1 MKSKEQ
7 YVCESLDKALN
18 YYLDDKVS
26 LKRTKKLLRKIQ
38 GKLVS
43 FVLNKQ
49 MSYIEFARTDDILVK
64 ISHKK
69 ELRCNKK

>member
-1 MKSKEQ
+1 MSKEKF
-7 YVCESLDKALN
+7 VCDSIDKAIK
-18 YYLDDKVS
+18 YYLDDSIS
-26 LKRTKKLLRKIQ
+26 LKRTEKLLRKIR

>member
-1 MKSKEQ
+1 MSKEKF
-7 YVCESLDKALN
+7 VCDSIDKAIK
-18 YYLDDKVS
+18 YYLDDSIS
-26 LKRTKKLLRKIQ
+26 LKRTERLLRKIR

-49 MSYIEFARTDDILVK
+49 MSYTEFARTDDILVK

>member
-18 YYLDDKVS
+18 YYFDDKVS

-43 FVLNKQ
+43 YVLNKK
-49 MSYIEFARTDDILVK
+49 MTYVEFAKTDDIL
-64 ISHKK
+64 INIMRKK
-69 ELRCNKK
+69 EKRCKHV

>member
-1 MKSKEQ
+1 MSKEKF
-7 YVCESLDKALN
+7 VCDSIDKAIK
-18 YYLDDKVS
+18 YYLDDNIS
-26 LKRTKKLLRKIQ
+26 LKRTEKLLRKIR

-49 MSYIEFARTDDILVK
+49 MSYVEFAKTDDILVK